1 MGSFQLVQMVGGIK
15 SIVHLILDPLWTPLN
30 CPHPTSQVS
39 VSRDSLEVK
48 VGKIF
53 PCLPEVGNPCHQYGI
68 GGFSKVASVGDLVY

>member
-1 MGSFQLVQMVGGIK
+1 MVGGIK

-30 CPHPTSQVS
+30 YPHPTSQVS

-48 VGKIF
+48 VGKTF
-53 PCLPEVGNPCHQYGI
+53 PCPPEVGNPCHHDGI